1 LSHTTTTCQRGHT
14 RQRVQRANGKPV
26 GQRAAKCGAC
36 AGAVSRHTAGG
47 LVGRLWQTWRPS
59 GWYANVVWPRKRPT
73 PKCCWQHLNP
83 HPPFHR
89 AVPSG
94 SLTFFPSLGVKSQ
107 NPKKEG
113 NEIRAHAYPSTSDRS
128 MGQGWIECANLRVT
142 KQGSRPAP
150 SSLTTKKNPMHSLR

>member
-1 LSHTTTTCQRGHT
+1 MPQLMILLLPRGD
-14 RQRVQRANGKPV
+14 APDDNGKPV
-26 GQRAAKCGAC
+26 DQRAAKCGAC

-73 PKCCWQHLNP
+73 PKCCWEHLNP

-94 SLTFFPSLGVKSQ
+94 SLTVFPLLGVKSQ
-107 NPKKEG
+107 NPKKREMRYVCMLIHPHQIVAWDG
-113 NEIRAHAYPSTSDRS
+113 DGLSAQT
-128 MGQGWIECANLRVT
+128 GTTANKTR
-142 KQGSRPAP
+142 KPP
-150 SSLTTKKNPMHSLR
+150 CSLEFNTKKNNNPCTR